1 MCNTCCFRAFD
12 GHLCTCYPCQ
22 WNDESFEYLQIQR
35 FFAQLGSLENKIIA
49 ASKSLSW
56 LSIIYWI
63 GCYIMC
69 WQSAHSVNA
78 QIQKI
83 LLMKAIKVTF
93 KHYNL
98 WVCSQKNFRI
108 FCSLS
113 LYFSKIGSLYLI
125 LFKQSK
131 QWGKNSLPEVSSRVA
146 VVAVLVSTAKSNN
159 EIIHFIITSG
169 NSSDK
174 LMHISI

>member
-35 FFAQLGSLENKIIA
+35 FFAQLGSLENKIIT

-108 FCSLS
+108 FVRFLYISQKLDLCNWFYLS
-113 LYFSKIGSLYLI
+113 N
-125 LFKQSK
+125 Q
-131 QWGKNSLPEVSSRVA
+131 
-146 VVAVLVSTAKSNN
+146 NN
-159 EIIHFIITSG
+159 EAKIAYLKFLHVSQLLLCWYQLQNQT
-169 NSSDK
+169 
-174 LMHISI
+174 MR

>member
-108 FCSLS
+108 FVRFLYISQKLDLCTWFYLS
-113 LYFSKIGSLYLI
+113 N
-125 LFKQSK
+125 Q
-131 QWGKNSLPEVSSRVA
+131 
-146 VVAVLVSTAKSNN
+146 NN
-159 EIIHFIITSG
+159 EAKIVYLKFLHVSQLLLCWYQLQNQT
-169 NSSDK
+169 
-174 LMHISI
+174 MR